1 MKQPFGSD
9 QTIIRY
15 LLNELSAEEQ
25 ARFEEAYLS
34 DQGLFEQVQ
43 ALEAELIENY
53 VKGDLSGHERRR
65 FERHYLASDQ
75 RRARIEAA
83 RELVHVCS
91 PKSSTKTATNDRIG
105 SKFFALRSHLRSLAK
120 LRPAPVFGVAAALL
134 SLVVAGL
141 VIELLRLRGQLAT
154 VSEER
159 AAIGRRA
166 EESQQR
172 LIYEREQLAEKLKQ
186 SVERQ
191 KNLEN
196 LNSQGDRSARERA
209 NPQAPKNQI
218 VILALTQGV
227 RSITEKLD
235 TAVIYPNTIFVEL
248 RGELEEQE
256 STNPRSYRAVV
267 KTADGSRE
275 IWTQE
280 GIKPRGRK
288 SARRVFVRVPADR
301 FKPAGSQD
309 LFMLTFD
316 ALTAGGKGYEER
328 EKYYFYVTASR
339 H

>member
-1 MKQPFGSD
+1 VKQPFGSD

-15 LLNELSAEEQ
+15 LLNELSAEDQ

-43 ALEAELIENY
+43 ALEEELIENY
-53 VKGDLSGHERRR
+53 VKGDLSGQERRR

-91 PKSSTKTATNDRIG
+91 PKSSTKTATDDRIE

-141 VIELLRLRGQLAT
+141 VIELLRLRGQIAA

-159 AAIGRRA
+159 AAIERRA
-166 EESQQR
+166 DESERR

-186 SVERQ
+186 SVELQ
-191 KNLEN
+191 KSLEN
-196 LNSQGDRSARERA
+196 LNGQGDRSARERA
-209 NPQAPKNQI
+209 TPRALNNQI
-218 VILALTQGV
+218 VILALAQGV
-227 RSITEKLD
+227 RSLNEKLNR
-235 TAVIYPNTIFVEL
+235 AVIYPDTIFVEL

-256 STNPRSYRAVV
+256 STPPRSYRAAV
-267 KTADGSRE
+267 KTGDGSRE

-280 GIKPRGRK
+280 GIKPSGRK
-288 SARRVFVRVPADR
+288 SARRVSVRVPADR
-301 FKPAGSQD
+301 FKPTGTQD
-309 LFMLTFD
+309 FMLTLE

-328 EKYYFYVTASR
+328 ERFSFQVTASR
-339 H
+339 R